1 MVTFEEIVDGFEP
14 QQQAPK
20 VEPAAWEER
29 LLDAQEIEQAAEGLK
44 RATARLQLE
53 SLAKRLRKES
63 EALKRVERSQQQQQ
77 TEEKKEEESK
87 TSAST
92 AASTPTTATKPEKQ
106 TAVPAAAAVDDKKQP
121 ATAAAA
127 AAPPVVP
134 SSLKYVPIDRFA
146 FDAGGYN
153 APFVTLYIDLPDV
166 GSISRENI
174 SCDFTSDSFDLIV
187 KDLRGK
193 SYRLC
198 KDSLEKDIDPSKS
211 KIVVKANKIVVK
223 LAKVQQSDYG
233 GYDYWSKL
241 TDSKKKDKGKA
252 AADPSS
258 SIMDMMKQM
267 YDEGDD
273 NIKKV
278 IGETMMKQRTG
289 ELGKDRDND
298 FMKDDLGGI

>member
-1 MVTFEEIVDGFEP
+1 MVTFEEIVDGDEP

-20 VEPAAWEER
+20 AELAAWEER
-29 LLDAQEIEQAAEGLK
+29 LLDAQEIEQAAAGLK
-44 RATARLQLE
+44 RPTARLQLE

-63 EALKRVERSQQQQQ
+63 EALKRVERSKQQYQM
-77 TEEKKEEESK
+77 EEKKEEESK
-87 TSAST
+87 TSSST
-92 AASTPTTATKPEKQ
+92 AASTEATTTATKQEEQ
-106 TAVPAAAAVDDKKQP
+106 TTAPAAAAVEDKKQH
-121 ATAAAA
+121 TTAA
-127 AAPPVVP
+127 AAPPVVS

-153 APFVTLYIDLPDV
+153 APFVTLYIDLPLV
-166 GSISRENI
+166 GTIPRQNI

-187 KDLRGK
+187 KDLWGK

-198 KDSLEKDIDPSKS
+198 KDSLEKDIDPTKS
-211 KIVVKANKIVVK
+211 KIVVKANKVVVK

-241 TDSKKKDKGKA
+241 TDPKKKDKGKA

-289 ELGKDRDND
+289 ELGKDREND

>member
-1 MVTFEEIVDGFEP
+1 MVTFEEIVDGGEP

-127 AAPPVVP
+127 AAPPVVS

-252 AADPSS
+252 AADPRS
-258 SIMDMMKQM
+258 SIMDLMKQM